1 MQKNPTQ
8 KLIKDLYELMHQHR
22 IRNDDETVS
31 KLMSILVLSK
41 KNQLPNDI
49 KLDESLAE
57 YKGEWLKLIK
67 ALQASEDTQVQRLF
81 SYDDSL
87 EQLPLPLLHNV
98 IKVLSKYQEVAL
110 ENPAEKLINTIV
122 LNSSKMSATLPDLS
136 VSILANTLL
145 GDKKGK
151 TIYATAPASLPFS
164 VIASAESQA
173 VHYETVNHSGM
184 LADALSIISENRF
197 EVSYSDPIEKPYY
210 SVSKSELQQFDYGV
224 SFSPMGATLPKHI
237 SDNID
242 GYDRFIVQTKKIES
256 ANILHLIKQCQDK
269 VVVSVTEGIL
279 FSTMERDLRQ
289 YLVDNGMLKAVIS
302 LPSGIWNGTS
312 VKTSLL
318 VIEPYGNNES
328 VRFIDVTGDQFV
340 EKTTR
345 RLVSLNNI
353 DQIVEYINSDEE
365 LTCAISVSNELLR
378 SKDYDLDTSAYV
390 LDVKEKKAASILE
403 NAKTVTLDS
412 IVRFERGLPF
422 KHEEGDHI
430 VLEVGANELNE
441 IGDIAEPTK
450 EVKVSEVELNK
461 NQSGILQPNDIILIL
476 KGSAGKV
483 GIVPEDVPTEGDR
496 CWMINRSGIVIR
508 VNSDLIDAKAL
519 YAYLQSDLGQ
529 VQLNSLVKGAS
540 IPNISLKELKTL
552 PVILP
557 TLEEQQQAIDIV
569 DKGRETQRAIQQLL
583 LEQEQR
589 RCELWGL

>member
-450 EVKVSEVELNK
+450 EVKISEVELNK